1 MSSIFVNNLK
11 SSTGNTI
18 LIPAGHSLSL
28 DGTIVSNDALLPSP
42 SGNAGKLVA
51 SNGTSLDYGETGA
64 KGILVFTGPG
74 TYVPS
79 SGTRLVHVRLV
90 GAGGGASGYGESGG
104 SGGYAEGFFDMT
116 GVSSVSIT
124 CGTGGSATYYSGGAG
139 TGTSTS
145 FGSFMTATGGRGA
158 NSSHQHC
165 GGLPGVGSGGDFNM
179 YGGGGSGHM
188 YWAGPPGGSSY
199 WGGAGATG
207 HPQGGN
213 YAHQHSSHAPPGCG
227 GSAGYHTSRLG
238 ANGRDGMV
246 VVYEFR

>member
-28 DGTIVSNDALLPSP
+28 DGTVVSNNSLLPSP

-51 SNGTSLDYGETGA
+51 SNGSNLDYGETGA

-74 TYVPS
+74 TYTPS

-116 GVSSVSIT
+116 GVNSVSINV
-124 CGTGGSATYYSGGAG
+124 GTGGSATYYSGGAG
-139 TGTSTS
+139 TGGSTS
-145 FGSFMTATGGRGA
+145 FGSYMSATGGRGA

-165 GGLPGVGSGGDFNM
+165 GGLPGLGSGGQINQ
-179 YGGGGSGHM
+179 YGGGGTGHG
-188 YWAGPPGGSSY
+188 YNGRGGNNFFGGP
-199 WGGAGATG
+199 GACG
-207 HPQGGN
+207 HPQGGSFAN
-213 YAHQHSSHAPPGCG
+213 NHQSHTVPGTG
-227 GSAGYHTSRLG
+227 G
-238 ANGRDGMV
+238 ANGWAGSYPGNVGTTGMV
-246 VVYEFR
+246 VIWEYA